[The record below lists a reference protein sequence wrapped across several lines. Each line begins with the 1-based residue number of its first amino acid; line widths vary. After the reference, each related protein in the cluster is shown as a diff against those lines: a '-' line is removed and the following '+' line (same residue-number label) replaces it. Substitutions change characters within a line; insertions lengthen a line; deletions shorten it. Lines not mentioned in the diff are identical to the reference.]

1 MREKD
6 LKGQVKNF
14 KKTIL
19 FTFGLSLTAMAA
31 SAWIQIK
38 GQKGV
43 NNCSY
48 FDPMIIDFA
57 AFLVGLFLIIEG
69 LAGIFKHKSA
79 SVNKQFARIIRVSI
93 GFAILTLHIIQFL
106 HK

>member
-1 MREKD
+1 MKEKD
-6 LKGQVKNF
+6 LSKQKKNF

-19 FTFGLSLTAMAA
+19 FTFVLSLTAMAV

-38 GQKGV
+38 GQNGL

-57 AFLVGLFLIIEG
+57 AFSASLFLIIEG
-69 LAGIFKHKSA
+69 LIGIFKHRSF
-79 SVNKQFARIIRVSI
+79 SISNQFARIIRVSM
-93 GFAILTLHIIQFL
+93 GFAILTLHIIQIF